1 MDAAYVQVIISAEEA
16 GTNVKTVLRQRFGL
30 STNLLRRLKQT
41 SGGILL
47 DGAPVTVRA
56 QVQPGQVLAVLKQPD
71 SGKESRV
78 AAQTGALDIIFE
90 DQDLL
95 ILNKPAGLPVHP
107 SPGHDGNTLANYVM
121 GYYQSR
127 GLDLLFHPINRLDRG
142 TSGLICIAKTQ
153 IAAQR
158 LGIALQKRQIKR
170 TYQAVV
176 AGGPGMPAA
185 GTVNLPIG
193 RKPGV
198 GIAREVRADGEP
210 AGTHFRVLER
220 RAHAILLELRLETGR
235 THQIRV
241 HCSYLGHPVLGDFM
255 YGEEYDW
262 LDGQALHACRLAFTH
277 PITGADL
284 CFEAPAPWYFAA
296 LLEGKHPMQPPVAE
310 K

>member
-1 MDAAYVQVIISAEEA
+1 MDASYITHIVAPEDA
-16 GTNVKTVLRQRFGL
+16 GLPVKTLLRQRMGL

-41 SGGILL
+41 PGGILL
-47 DGAPVTVRA
+47 EGCPVTVRA
-56 QVQPGQVLAVLKQPD
+56 EVQPGQVLAVLRQPE

-78 AAQTGALDIIFE
+78 AAQSGTLDIVYE
-90 DQDLL
+90 DADLL
-95 ILNKPAGLPVHP
+95 VINKPAGMPVHP
-107 SPGHDGNTLANYVM
+107 SPGHDSNTLANFVM

-158 LGIALQKRQIKR
+158 LGVALQKREIRR

-198 GIAREVRADGEP
+198 GIAREVRADGER
-210 AGTHFRVLER
+210 AVTHFRVLER
-220 RAHAILLELRLETGR
+220 HAHAILLELRLETGR

-262 LDGQALHACRLAFTH
+262 LDGQALHACRLEFAH